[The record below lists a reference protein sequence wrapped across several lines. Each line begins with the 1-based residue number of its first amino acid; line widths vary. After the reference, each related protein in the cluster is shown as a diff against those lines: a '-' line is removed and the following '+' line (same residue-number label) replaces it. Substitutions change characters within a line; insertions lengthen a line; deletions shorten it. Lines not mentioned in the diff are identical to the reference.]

1 MKYYFLG
8 IKGAGMSSLAQIL
21 YDLGHDIVGY
31 DDDIKQ
37 KFTEKYLL
45 ERNIKIYYD
54 QSFPLESDRIVVY
67 STAFKDTHKE
77 IIRAKKEK
85 TKIVKYNEMLGELT
99 KTFSTI
105 AVCGCHGKTT
115 TTALLSHVFDNI
127 IGANYLIGDGTGYAN
142 KDNEYLMIEACEYH
156 RHFLNYYP
164 KTTIITNIELD
175 HIDYFK
181 DLNDVKNAYIEF
193 ANQTDKQII
202 ACGDDENIKSI
213 RDSINKKV
221 YYYGLNEDNDFKA
234 TNIVS
239 STDGYTFDVYFK
251 NKLIGDFKI
260 NLYGKHMLL
269 NTLATIAAAYLE
281 GVDMD
286 AVTHHLT
293 TYRGAKRRFSEAI
306 IKDIVIIDDYA
317 HHPTEMKAVIE
328 SARQKYPN
336 KDIIGVFQPHTFSRT
351 KALYKEIAEVLNTV
365 DKSYILDI
373 YPSREKASDWPGITH
388 DLIINSL
395 NNGEHI
401 SIDTISKF
409 LHYKNSVI
417 IFMSPNDLHEMIEK
431 LVILLNK

>member
-142 KDNEYLMIEACEYH
+142 KDNKYLMIEACEYH

-281 GVDMD
+281 GLDMD

-351 KALYKEIAEVLNTV
+351 KALYKEIAEILNTV

-373 YPSREKASDWPGITH
+373 YPSRENASDWPGITH
-388 DLIINSL
+388 DLIVNLL

-401 SIDTISKF
+401 SIDMISKF
-409 LHYKNSVI
+409 LHHKNCVI